1 MSCQENKKITM
12 KESKRN
18 KSNEL
23 ERSTERPHVD
33 APLQWPLRHLPRGVA
48 NLNEASK
55 CTTMTS
61 QRIPHVVSSKQCEAL
76 QVVQTLNTW
85 CSEQLPFGLF
95 KFRRLKSPAQI
106 LPMAD
111 SDMHYFSK
119 KGAQEC
125 IKSLKGVIS
134 MFVLWPI
141 GNHIQERRSKRGTNL
156 LHWSA
161 FGPGG
166 MKEVWF
172 STQRSD
178 RKSENATIIA
188 PILRQSC
195 ANV

>member
-141 GNHIQERRSKRGTNL
+141 GNHIKKEGRKGGQIYCIEAL
-156 LHWSA
+156 LVQVGW
-161 FGPGG
+161 
-166 MKEVWF
+166 K
-172 STQRSD
+172 RSD
-178 RKSENATIIA
+178 FLHNGLIENPKT
-188 PILRQSC
+188 PP
-195 ANV
+195 